1 MVKNFVSKGKILP
14 LYMSEKKQGQS
25 SRPEYIYEGGKK
37 YKAYDTDTVTRDNYF
52 SDLLVPYTSY
62 FKSPIAKLDAIRKG
76 LQPGAIND
84 LIVVTGATQTDVSRW
99 LDITEPTLRKHIQ
112 NTKELNLGISEHIIQ
127 LFELFNKG
135 IDTFGSLTEF
145 KHWLKSYNIGIDA
158 VPFDLLDTITG
169 IGIIMNELIR
179 IDYGATA

>member
-1 MVKNFVSKGKILP
+1 M
-14 LYMSEKKQGQS
+14 EKKNKETGAGAS
-25 SRPEYIYEGGKK
+25 GYFYEDGKR
-37 YKAYDTDTVTRDNYF
+37 YKMYDTDAINKDIYL
-52 SDLLVPYTSY
+52 SDVLVPYTSY

-76 LQPGAIND
+76 LQPNAIND

-135 IDTFGSLTEF
+135 LDTFGSLTEF

-158 VPFDLLDTITG
+158 VPFEILDTITG